1 MYNFHSS
8 FIFVCQTKSL
18 ILLTNPSSVHCTA
31 AVVSSVK
38 CKYDKIG
45 DNYSATRVSA
55 GAGAAA
61 DGMNITPAARCPLIV
76 SMLESSTGGSHGA
89 SD

>member
-1 MYNFHSS
+1 M
-8 FIFVCQTKSL
+8 
-18 ILLTNPSSVHCTA
+18 TNPSSVHCTA

-89 SD
+89 SDLQSPMVPGPSSLYRDHLDF